1 MCITRSLDLNHLSSL
16 QYPKK
21 GAGRG
26 LTDGPVML
34 RLYTK
39 FAYNYEMSPASI
51 PEILRINLGV
61 TALTLKAMGIGDLFA
76 PQALISAMQQL
87 YSLGALDEEALFIEK
102 KSKIFQP
109 EGDQLILLTVY
120 KAWKDNNFYVQWC
133 YENFVQ
139 VRSLKRS
146 RCPKVTFIF
155 NGQVQT
161 RRGECWKELYKDKEG
176 DNCWLLDPQEGYRTI
191 VDNQPVYMHPASAL
205 FQRRQPDWVIYHELV
220 MTTKE
225 YIGKVTVI
233 DPKWLV
239 ELAPTFFKLYQTQ
252 PTKRSKS
259 CNFTNSTYL
268 SSSHPYHPFQTNIN
282 RLPSITSCQLRPTHS

>member
-1 MCITRSLDLNHLSSL
+1 MCITRSLGLNHLSSL

-21 GAGRG
+21 GAGRAG
-26 LTDGPVML
+26 RTGPGKCY

-61 TALTLKAMGIGDLFA
+61 TALTLKAMGIDDLFA

-87 YSLGALDEEALFIEK
+87 YSLGALDEEGHLTKLGRKMVEFSLEPPL
-102 KSKIFQP
+102 SKM
-109 EGDQLILLTVY
+109 LIASVDLGCSDKILTLIAMIQTESIIY
-120 KAWKDNNFYVQWC
+120 R
-133 YENFVQ
+133 EE

-252 PTKRSKS
+252 PTKRSKHK
-259 CNFTNSTYL
+259 C
-268 SSSHPYHPFQTNIN
+268 QE
-282 RLPSITSCQLRPTHS
+282 RL